1 MRATV
6 TVSTREVPMRFLKSA
21 LIAFALL
28 AGPASALATES
39 RIDTMLLVGDSL
51 SSAHRMDEADGW
63 VALLQA
69 RLATETAT
77 PPVIVNASRGGKTLA
92 DAIDELPALL
102 AKHQPDLVVL
112 ELGGNDAILGA
123 RRDAIERDLG
133 RLIELAQAQGARVAV
148 LGFAIPPAFDKDGS
162 AVLLRDAYVEVA
174 KQRGIVLLPSLLGE
188 ISATPALLQD
198 DGIHPNAQA
207 QPRVLDNAWPTL
219 RPLLLGATA
228 DATVGAA
235 RASK

>member
-1 MRATV
+1 MMATV
-6 TVSTREVPMRFLKSA
+6 TESTKEVPMRFLKSA

-28 AGPASALATES
+28 AGTAPALATGS
-39 RIDTMLLVGDSL
+39 RTDTVLLVGDSL
-51 SSAHRMDEADGW
+51 SSAHRMAEADGW

-69 RLATETAT
+69 RLAIETAS
-77 PPVIVNASRGGKTLA
+77 PPAIVNVSRGGKTLT
-92 DAIDELPALL
+92 DALKELPALL
-102 AKHQPDLVVL
+102 ATHHPDVVVL
-112 ELGGNDAILGA
+112 ELGGNDAILGGK
-123 RRDAIERDLG
+123 RDAIERDLG
-133 RLIELAQAQGARVAV
+133 RLVELAQAQGARVAV

-207 QPRVLDNAWPTL
+207 QPRVLENAWPTL
-219 RPLLLGATA
+219 RPLLLGAAA
-228 DATVGAA
+228 DATVGTS